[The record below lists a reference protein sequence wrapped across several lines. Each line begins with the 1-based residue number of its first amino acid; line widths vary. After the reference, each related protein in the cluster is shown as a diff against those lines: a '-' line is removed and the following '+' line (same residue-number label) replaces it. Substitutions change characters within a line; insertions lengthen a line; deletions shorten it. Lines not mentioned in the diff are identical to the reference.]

1 MDKKTT
7 QTLEMKNKIGKF
19 QHSAKMV
26 SILDKITKA
35 CIHLAVFLLPLFFLP
50 VTVSP
55 VEFNKLALLVVLVG
69 ISGVAWIG
77 RMVSENQLQMKK
89 SFLSVP
95 ILIFATVYIFSSI
108 FSIYRENSIW
118 GYLGGE
124 GMSLT
129 AMLFFVL
136 LFYIIAN
143 NFSNKNSV
151 YYLIFNFLI
160 SSSLVF
166 LSTFFQL
173 MGVNIFGFM
182 EGSGKAFNTIGTIF
196 SLAIYAGSLLVFSLA
211 LITERVGGKL
221 LRIIASITALLAL
234 TTIVLIDF
242 KLVWLALVILM
253 GLLMVVGILRNNQG
267 KINLFWIPTAVFIVC
282 LFGLFMKSPFFNMT
296 DLPVEISPSW
306 KATTS
311 VTWNG
316 IKERFLFGSGPG
328 NFAYLYGEY
337 KGAIGNLSA
346 IDFSQGVSF
355 VTTLFAT
362 GGLAVGLGF
371 LFLVFIMGRYVGINV
386 YSTFFKKKNSK
397 AEIEEMQLITPLS
410 LLWIFITIML
420 FFTTASLSLLFV
432 WWMAFAIIDALS
444 HKGNAVKVKSGKS
457 KVAELAEKIGMR
469 GKTGPKE
476 EISKVS
482 LAISLLFV
490 GILTGF
496 IAVVY
501 IMSQK
506 YVAACHYQN
515 ALAQATEENANLEQV
530 GNELNKSIYYNPNRD
545 LPFLALSDVYLLLAQ
560 KRIGEKGTDINDE
573 DRTYVWE
580 AISGG
585 LQAANSA
592 ITVNKSNYRNYLKLA
607 LIYQNIIG
615 LVDGAEKPA
624 IENYEK
630 ARDLNPNNFYI
641 YDQLAGVYLTFYDIE
656 LLKKVEEN
664 GGTLDHVPDSV
675 KENLVRAEE
684 NLNKSL
690 EIYPLN
696 PTARMTMITIRELQ
710 GDLEGA
716 VKLAEEN
723 LSSSKE
729 DFRSAL
735 VLGLLYYKNTDYQKA
750 VGLLEAV
757 NKRWDNFSDA
767 RYILGL
773 SYAQEGELQK
783 AKEQFEKI
791 AEINDDSQ
799 EIKDILESLRAGRT
813 DFLENQGNEKV
824 DEVQQQLEADQRQED
839 QNDQAVLGEE
849 NNQEPE
855 GVGEEQP
862 EESQEEDEENEDE
875 SQPEENTEENQE

>member
-1 MDKKTT
+1 MNEKTIHVSEIRDKVG
-7 QTLEMKNKIGKF
+7 EF
-19 QHSAKMV
+19 QHSTKTV
-26 SILDKITKA
+26 GILDKITKA

-50 VTVSP
+50 ITASP
-55 VEFNKLALLVVLVG
+55 IEFNKLALLVILVG
-69 ISGVAWIG
+69 ISGIAWIG
-77 RMVSENQLQMKK
+77 RMVSENKLQMKK

-95 ILIFATVYIFSSI
+95 ILVFAAVYIFSSV

-129 AMLFFVL
+129 AVLFFVL

-143 NFSNKNSV
+143 NFNNKNSV

-166 LSTFFQL
+166 LTAFFQL
-173 MGVNIFGFM
+173 MGINVFGFLK
-182 EGSGKAFNTIGTIF
+182 GNGKAFNTIGTIF
-196 SLAIYAGSLLVFSLA
+196 SLAVYAGSLLVFSLA
-211 LITERVGGKL
+211 LVTERVGGRL
-221 LRIIASITALLAL
+221 LRIIASITAILAL
-234 TTIVLIDF
+234 TTIVLVDF
-242 KLVWLALVILM
+242 KLVWLALTILM
-253 GLLMVVGILRNNQG
+253 GLLMVVGILRNNRG
-267 KINLFWIPTAVFIVC
+267 KVSLFWIPTAVFIVC
-282 LFGLFMKSPFFNMT
+282 LFGLFMKSPFFNLA
-296 DLPVEISPSW
+296 DLPVEVSPSW

-311 VTWNG
+311 VTWSG
-316 IKERFLFGSGPG
+316 IKEKFLFGSGPG
-328 NFAYLYGEY
+328 NFSYFYGEY

-346 IDFSQGVSF
+346 IDFNQGVSF
-355 VTTLFAT
+355 ATTLFAT
-362 GGLAVGLGF
+362 GGLAMILGF
-371 LFLVFIMGRYVGINV
+371 LFLIFIMGRYVGINV
-386 YSTFFKKKNSK
+386 YNTFFKQKGSK
-397 AEIEEMQLITPLS
+397 VEAEEMQLITPLS

-420 FFTTASLSLLFV
+420 FLTTASLSLLFI

-444 HKGNAVKVKSGKS
+444 HKGDVVKVSSGKS
-457 KVAELAEKIGMR
+457 KVAELAEKMGMR
-469 GKTGPKE
+469 GKANNNGE

-506 YVAACHYQN
+506 YIAASHYQS
-515 ALAQATEENANLEQV
+515 ALAQANEENANLEQV
-530 GNELNKSIYYNPNRD
+530 GSKLNKSIYYNQSRD

-560 KRIGEKGTDINDE
+560 KRISEKGADINDE
-573 DRTYVWE
+573 DRTYIWE

-592 ITVNKSNYRNYLKLA
+592 IVVNKSNYKNYLKLA

-615 LVDGAEKPA
+615 LVDGVEQPT

-641 YDQLAGVYLTFYDIE
+641 YDQLAGVYLTLYDVE
-656 LLKKVEEN
+656 LSKEVKKNE
-664 GGTLDHVPDSV
+664 GTLEQVPDSV
-675 KENLVRAEE
+675 KNYLVKAEE
-684 NLNKSL
+684 SLKTSL

-710 GDLEGA
+710 GDLKGA
-716 VKLAEEN
+716 IKLAEEN
-723 LSSSKE
+723 LSSSRE

-735 VLGLLYYKNTDYQKA
+735 VLGLLYYKDADYQKTIS
-750 VGLLEAV
+750 LLEAV

-773 SYAQEGELQK
+773 AYAQEGELQK

-791 AEINDDSQ
+791 AEANNDSQ
-799 EIKDILESLRAGRT
+799 EIKDILESLRVGRT
-813 DFLENQGNEKV
+813 DFLRNSGNDKV
-824 DEVQQQLEADQRQED
+824 NEVQQQMEADQRQED
-839 QNDQAVLGEE
+839 QDNQATLSEEE
-849 NNQEPE
+849 NQEE
-855 GVGEEQP
+855 AVAEEEQP
-862 EESQEEDEENEDE
+862 EEPQ
-875 SQPEENTEENQE
+875 EENTNEAPAE